1 MIKKNY
7 FKDLIVTIV
16 FFILII
22 SCQGYRMTNAS
33 SLNINAGKDISEFD
47 FNEVN
52 LSSYRDS
59 ISKEMNRKLNY
70 SIINMDVGCPE
81 GLLGDFISDLSI
93 LYIKKSIQNIKFE
106 PDFCILNNG
115 GFRNMISK
123 GPVTVNDIYQ
133 LMPFDNYLV
142 ILEIQG
148 EQLSSLFNYIKN
160 KSISNIN
167 RKSGV
172 PLSGIRM
179 KISGDNITRCMVNN
193 RTLNP
198 LKKYKVL
205 TTNYLAN
212 GGDQMDFFKEC
223 NLILNTEFLL
233 RDVIINYIEELGKS
247 NIQINAQLDGRVQVL
262 Q

>member
-22 SCQGYRMTNAS
+22 SCQGYRMSNAS

-93 LYIKKSIQNIKFE
+93 LYIKKNIQNIKFE

-133 LMPFDNYLV
+133 L
-142 ILEIQG
+142 
-148 EQLSSLFNYIKN
+148 YI
-160 KSISNIN
+160 
-167 RKSGV
+167 
-172 PLSGIRM
+172 
-179 KISGDNITRCMVNN
+179 
-193 RTLNP
+193 
-198 LKKYKVL
+198 
-205 TTNYLAN
+205 
-212 GGDQMDFFKEC
+212 
-223 NLILNTEFLL
+223 
-233 RDVIINYIEELGKS
+233 
-247 NIQINAQLDGRVQVL
+247 
-262 Q
+262 

>member
-1 MIKKNY
+1 MMKKNY

-16 FFILII
+16 FFILVL

-33 SLNINAGKDISEFD
+33 SLNINAGKNISEFE
-47 FNEVN
+47 FNEIK

-59 ISKEMNRKLNY
+59 ISKEMKRHLNY
-70 SIINMDVGCPE
+70 SKINLDIGCPE

-93 LYIKKSIQNIKFE
+93 LYIKKNIKNIEFE

-123 GPVTVNDIYQ
+123 GPVTVNDIYE

-148 EQLSSLFNYIKN
+148 EELSSLINYIKN

-179 KISGDNITRCMVNN
+179 KISGDNITRCMINN
-193 RTLNP
+193 RTFNP

-205 TTNYLAN
+205 TTNYLAS

-223 NLILNTEFLL
+223 NLIFNTEFLL
-233 RDVIINYIEELGKS
+233 RDVIIKYIEELGKS